1 MTFVFILLFF
11 PYLLLLGLMIYGW
24 NRGLNKGSPPKKGY
38 RPAISVVIAA
48 RNESQTIERIL
59 KDISRQ
65 TYEDFN
71 VILVN
76 DGSTDRTSE
85 IVMQHV
91 AQDARF
97 TLVRSG
103 GEGKKAALTT
113 GIQVSK
119 GEIIVTT
126 DADCSLDRHW
136 LQMISGYFED
146 RETMLVFGGV
156 KISSSTFF
164 SSIQAHEF
172 LSLIGTAAAT
182 QWWGFPTMCN
192 GANLAF
198 RKQVFYEVGGYSNN
212 LHIPSGDDEF
222 LMRKIFQLYPK
233 GIKFV
238 ACKQAVVTT
247 SAVNMRQFIHQ
258 RIRWAGKWTR
268 NSSMWSVCLAGF
280 IFLFQLSILAMPW
293 VIFFDLL
300 SVPLAITLL
309 TLKVVMEGVFLKK
322 IAAFLNVSWN
332 WTVFF
337 VLQIAYPFYVVL
349 IAIISPCIPF
359 EWKGRTLKSVT
370 ISMVK
375 K

>member
-1 MTFVFILLFF
+1 MTFAFILLFF
-11 PYLLLLGLMIYGW
+11 VYLLLVGLMVFGW
-24 NRGLNKGSPPKKGY
+24 TRGLKKVV
-38 RPAISVVIAA
+38 PLKHTSQPSISVVIAA

-65 TYEDFN
+65 TYDDFN
-71 VILVN
+71 VIVVN
-76 DGSTDRTSE
+76 DASTDKTSE
-85 IVMQHV
+85 IVRQYA

-113 GIQVSK
+113 GIQASK

-136 LQMISGYFED
+136 LQLISGYFQD

-164 SSIQAHEF
+164 STIQAHEF

-182 QWWGFPTMCN
+182 LSWGFPTMCN

-198 RKQVFYEVGGYSNN
+198 RKQVFHEVGGYKDN

-222 LMRKIFQLYPK
+222 LMRKIFQVYPK

-238 ACKQAVVTT
+238 ACKQAVVMT
-247 SAVNMRQFIHQ
+247 SSVSMHQFIHQ

-268 NSSMWSVCLAGF
+268 NSSMWSICLAVF
-280 IFLFQLSILAMPW
+280 IFLFQLSVLAMPW
-293 VIFFDLL
+293 AVFLGVV

-309 TLKVVMEGVFLKK
+309 TLKVAMEGVFLKK
-322 IAAFLNVSWN
+322 IAAFLNVPWN
-332 WTVFF
+332 WSAFF
-337 VLQIAYPFYVVL
+337 VLQIVYPFYVVL
-349 IAIISPCIPF
+349 IAIISPYIPF

>member
-1 MTFVFILLFF
+1 MTFAFILLFF
-11 PYLLLLGLMIYGW
+11 AYLLLVGLMVFGW
-24 NRGLNKGSPPKKGY
+24 TRGLKKVV
-38 RPAISVVIAA
+38 PLKHTSQPSISVVIAA

-65 TYEDFN
+65 TYDDFN
-71 VILVN
+71 VIVVN
-76 DGSTDRTSE
+76 DASTDKTSE
-85 IVMQHV
+85 IVRQYA

-113 GIQVSK
+113 GIQASK

-136 LQMISGYFED
+136 LQLISGYFQD

-164 SSIQAHEF
+164 STIQAHEF

-182 QWWGFPTMCN
+182 LSWGFPTMCN

-198 RKQVFYEVGGYSNN
+198 RKQVFHEVGGYNDN

-222 LMRKIFQLYPK
+222 LMRKIFQVYPK

-238 ACKQAVVTT
+238 ACKQAVVMT
-247 SAVNMRQFIHQ
+247 SSVSMHQFIHQ

-268 NSSMWSVCLAGF
+268 NSSMWSICLAVF
-280 IFLFQLSILAMPW
+280 IFLFQLSVLAMPW
-293 VIFFDLL
+293 AVFLGVV

-309 TLKVVMEGVFLKK
+309 TLKVAMEGVFLKK
-322 IAAFLNVSWN
+322 ISEFLKVQFN
-332 WTVFF
+332 
-337 VLQIAYPFYVVL
+337 
-349 IAIISPCIPF
+349 C
-359 EWKGRTLKSVT
+359 
-370 ISMVK
+370 
-375 K
+375 